1 MKFDESIAAEDLTT
15 QRIKENSV
23 GAIIER
29 QSLEYREGGE
39 SQRREYHAITR
50 GWILNEIVRRVDKQ
64 GRTVGEILRSDIC
77 DPLGGIDA
85 FIGLPTSELK
95 RAVNVEKASLGYLTK
110 QSLTPAIFG
119 REIDMNFLEMVGRMK
134 LIKTMMKTASRQ
146 GFPPELKGLKWGNT
160 EEVFNAEKTRMTQI
174 PSANGHASARG
185 LASLASLMV
194 ADATSSSSRLL
205 SAS

>member
-64 GRTVGEILRSDIC
+64 GRTVGEILRCDIC
-77 DPLGGIDA
+77 EPFGGIDA
-85 FIGLPTSELK
+85 FIGLPTTELK
-95 RAVNVEKASLGYLTK
+95 RTFDLEKASMGYMVK

-119 REIDMNFLEMVGRMK
+119 REIDMNFLDMVSRIRMFNS
-134 LIKTMMKTASRQ
+134 LTGTGTRQ
-146 GFPPELKGLKWGNT
+146 GFPPEIKGLT
-160 EEVFNAEKTRMTQI
+160 DSQMADNAE
-174 PSANGHASARG
+174 
-185 LASLASLMV
+185 
-194 ADATSSSSRLL
+194 
-205 SAS
+205 